1 MPCCY
6 VYMPLLYGFERSV
19 RWIVTALEYCKA
31 RRENMAWSRCAR
43 RHLTWQHLESGGGL
57 WWCLAAWSRG
67 CKHAD
72 ILSSWS
78 RSWLGVDMHIRSYIR
93 CPCAVF
99 FPHSYLSCHVP
110 MAVGTQLVWEVSLQF
125 IFQMNPGHVSL
136 WGGLTVDLICWS
148 NGSLAPWLMLPSH
161 LQGFWLVVI
170 YDKLNI
176 LSCLVCQSLFS

>member
-99 FPHSYLSCHVP
+99 FPPFLSQLSWSHGSRHTAGVRSLSSVHFPNESWTCLS
-110 MAVGTQLVWEVSLQF
+110 VGRVDGRLDLLVQWLISSLVNAS
-125 IFQMNPGHVSL
+125 IPL
-136 WGGLTVDLICWS
+136 AGLLTCCYIW
-148 NGSLAPWLMLPSH
+148 
-161 LQGFWLVVI
+161 
-170 YDKLNI
+170 
-176 LSCLVCQSLFS
+176 